1 MQNVQKEGAGK
12 VTVEEEEEEEVEA
25 EIDTR
30 VYRPAAMEPIAA
42 PQIHKLT

>member
-1 MQNVQKEGAGK
+1 MQRVQKEGAGK
-12 VTVEEEEEEEVEA
+12 VAVEEEEEEEA

-42 PQIHKLT
+42 RQIRKLT